1 LSKIE
6 HGCLVENTAGTGKE
20 EFGMATLAVRSG
32 QVRTP
37 EGEHSEP
44 IFATSSF
51 VFNSAEDAAA
61 KFSGDQDGNIYSRFT
76 NPTVNAFERRL
87 GVMES
92 ASFCV
97 ATSSGMAA
105 ITGLVLSCLK
115 PGDHIV
121 ASWEMFGSTVSLFSK
136 IFDQFGI
143 GLTLVP
149 VAQTEAWQEAM
160 QSNTKMLFLETPSN
174 PLCQIAD
181 IAALSDLA
189 GAKGAL
195 LVVDNCFCTPV
206 LQKPLALGADV
217 VIHTA
222 TKYID
227 GQGRCVGG
235 AMVTNNE
242 EIHDKFFAMLRTTG
256 PALSPFN
263 AWVFLKGLETLPLR
277 MNQHCRNAAN
287 VAEWLQT
294 QPEVEEVFYPGLAN
308 HPGHQLVKAQQTD
321 FGGIVSFRI
330 SGGQAA
336 AWKLINATRLMS
348 ITANLG
354 DARTTITHPASTTH
368 ARVTA
373 DQRKRA
379 GVDNSLIRISAGLE
393 SSDDILA
400 DLGRSFG

>member
-1 LSKIE
+1 
-6 HGCLVENTAGTGKE
+6 
-20 EFGMATLAVRSG
+20 MATLAVRSG

-181 IAALSDLA
+181 IAALSDFA